1 MSHAHPTTSSSP
13 NFQLI
18 FNNALEA
25 YRRRT
30 KKDPLLHPLFAQLQN
45 CNSPSDVLALINQQ
59 IQGLHQSQR
68 DDERLTRWV
77 DPTVRVVYT
86 FSETLGAGVSLVCI
100 ETREIDPSKIHS
112 FIYIPQAFSPAKV
125 IFVGVGVLLS
135 VRILVVLSRR
145 LL

>member
-1 MSHAHPTTSSSP
+1 MSHANPTTSSSP

-30 KKDPLLHPLFAQLQN
+30 RKDPLVHPLFAQLQD

-59 IQGLHQSQR
+59 LQGLER

-77 DPTVRVVYT
+77 DPTVRVLYT
-86 FSETLGAGVSLVCI
+86 FSETLGEGVSLVCI
-100 ETREIDPSKIHS
+100 ETQEIDSSEIHS
-112 FIYIPQAFSPAKV
+112 FISISQAFSPAKV
-125 IFVGVGVLLS
+125 IFVGVRVLLS
-135 VRILVVLSRR
+135 VRILVVLSRG